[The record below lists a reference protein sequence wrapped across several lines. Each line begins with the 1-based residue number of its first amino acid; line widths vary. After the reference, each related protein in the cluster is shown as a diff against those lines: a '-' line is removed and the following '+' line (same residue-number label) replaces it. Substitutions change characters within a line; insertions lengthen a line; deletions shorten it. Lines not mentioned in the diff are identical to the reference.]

1 MYESLSDPISLEPP
15 LGGAITIFAPTDE
28 AFAKIPE
35 DTLQDLLSKKSEVS
49 TLLSMHTLPGTLFSK
64 GISWAEHRTLAE
76 DRAPIAT
83 QVTYRPLDASIIP
96 KR

>member
-1 MYESLSDPISLEPP
+1 MFKSPNVRISLWSYLLESP

-35 DTLQDLLSKKSEVS
+35 DTLQDLLSKKSEVV

-64 GISWAEHRTLAE
+64 GISWAEHKTLAE

-83 QVTYRPLDASIIP
+83 QVT
-96 KR
+96 